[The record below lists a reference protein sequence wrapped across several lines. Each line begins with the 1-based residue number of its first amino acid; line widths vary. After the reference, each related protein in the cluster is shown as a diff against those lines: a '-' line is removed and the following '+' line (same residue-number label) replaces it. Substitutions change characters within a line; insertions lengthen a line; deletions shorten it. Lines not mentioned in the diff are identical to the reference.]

1 MKRKLID
8 LANMRAQQLA
18 AAETALAA
26 GNQTDY
32 NAAMDAVTQLNAE
45 IQQVQT
51 LLDEQARSMVPEG
64 TPNPDPV
71 RNVDELAADLRE
83 GRRIQLDVPTMRDSF
98 RSPVNSILTSTGTL
112 ATPTGV
118 GTNIRGENRVSAILD
133 RVYVADLSGCA
144 EWLEPYVKTPST
156 ADAGTEGSAPTTS
169 EPTFRTAAIKP
180 KLVDTVAY
188 VSRYIEALTPAN
200 YLAKVQSLALAAL
213 RKKVVEFLTKGDGS
227 TFYGMTNA
235 KNTDNEDIYDTLT
248 VGAATIDAGT
258 LRKIVLGSGGDEET
272 GGGIL
277 MLHKDDL
284 IAFGD
289 VRGTNEKQAVYAIE
303 PDAET
308 NGNTGV
314 IRDGGLSVSY
324 VINNQLTALSKSTKT
339 STAIKTMVYGDPQNY
354 ELGLFSPYSVEVDR
368 SYKFA
373 EGLLTIRGSVMAGG
387 NLIAHEGMTVVTLA
401 ATGS

>member
-1 MKRKLID
+1 M
-8 LANMRAQQLA
+8 
-18 AAETALAA
+18 
-26 GNQTDY
+26 
-32 NAAMDAVTQLNAE
+32 
-45 IQQVQT
+45 
-51 LLDEQARSMVPEG
+51 
-64 TPNPDPV
+64 
-71 RNVDELAADLRE
+71 
-83 GRRIQLDVPTMRDSF
+83 
-98 RSPVNSILTSTGTL
+98 
-112 ATPTGV
+112 
-118 GTNIRGENRVSAILD
+118 
-133 RVYVADLSGCA
+133 
-144 EWLEPYVKTPST
+144 
-156 ADAGTEGSAPTTS
+156 
-169 EPTFRTAAIKP
+169 
-180 KLVDTVAY
+180 
-188 VSRYIEALTPAN
+188 
-200 YLAKVQSLALAAL
+200 
-213 RKKVVEFLTKGDGS
+213 EFLTKGDGS

-235 KNTDNEDIYDTLT
+235 KNTDNEEIYDTLT
-248 VGAATIDAGT
+248 VDAATIDAGT